1 MALEILDGLVVHGVH
16 HDLESVYWV
25 LVWIILR
32 HTVHTL
38 SMEDAR
44 AVFVFGRD
52 SASYSAKD
60 YWIQK
65 QVDRFDIPGNKPL
78 VKLLR
83 DMAMLVIQQVPAKL
97 NSKST
102 PMTHD
107 AVIQLFNDALD
118 SPGWPEADMFPCKW
132 LNQSNPSV
140 PGVMHDFCA
149 KPIPSPPSKKI
160 ASGAPR
166 SDAERMPPPADTPAS
181 YRDRLRSRGQ
191 RSGST
196 AASASATPSHVQSG
210 SSSSSRKRKA
220 EEPVE
225 PQAQAQASGSGRSRG
240 SKRSRGS
247 RQSEHTK

>member
-1 MALEILDGLVVHGVH
+1 MAIKILSGVVVHGVH
-16 HDLESVYWV
+16 HDLESIYWV
-25 LVWIILR
+25 LVFVVLR
-32 HTVHTL
+32 HTAHNL
-38 SMEDAR
+38 SMTEAR
-44 AVFVFGRD
+44 SIFPFGPDFTSAGAKRQWIGSKVD
-52 SASYSAKD
+52 S
-60 YWIQK
+60 
-65 QVDRFDIPGNKPL
+65 FDLPNNKPL
-78 VKLLR
+78 VTLLR
-83 DMAMLVIQQVPAKL
+83 EMAMLVYDQIPAKRGEA
-97 NSKST
+97 T

-118 SPGWPEADMFPCKW
+118 SPGWPVADMFPCKW
-132 LNQSNPSV
+132 LDQSNPSV

-196 AASASATPSHVQSG
+196 AASASATPSHVRSG

-225 PQAQAQASGSGRSRG
+225 PQAQASDSGRSRG

-247 RQSEHTK
+247 RQSENTK